1 MVCRSHPRELD
12 DQELALKIMQS
23 GELQND
29 TWIPYP
35 KNDDRTMFWM
45 QLAIFERF
53 LYFKEHRV
61 LFDIF
66 KEFTTKLS
74 LRYKTIEIQYS
85 YFTVFLFFFFLGLGS
100 TSSFLDLKTK

>member
-12 DQELALKIMQS
+12 DQELVLKTMQS

-45 QLAIFERF
+45 QLTIF
-53 LYFKEHRV
+53 
-61 LFDIF
+61 
-66 KEFTTKLS
+66 
-74 LRYKTIEIQYS
+74 
-85 YFTVFLFFFFLGLGS
+85 
-100 TSSFLDLKTK
+100 